1 MIKKLRGMIG
11 AESGHYVTDV
21 TARATLQLISS
32 SYFFSP
38 SKNHQNHHFL
48 TSGRLNLRLGETL
61 GGHSDTG

>member
-38 SKNHQNHHFL
+38 SKNHYFL

>member
-38 SKNHQNHHFL
+38 SKNHHFL